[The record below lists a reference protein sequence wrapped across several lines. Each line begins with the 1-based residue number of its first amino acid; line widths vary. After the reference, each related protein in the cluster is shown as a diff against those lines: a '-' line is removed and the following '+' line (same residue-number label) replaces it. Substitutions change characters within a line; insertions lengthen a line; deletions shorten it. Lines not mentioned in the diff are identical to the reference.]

1 MGVPRQAED
10 LCLIGKGLFVFKHG
24 IWPLFIGIERLDMN
38 GYQRSHERGNMMDLF
53 TGVQTEWFVA
63 LGSILL
69 VNLILSGDNA
79 VVIALA
85 SKNLPHDQR
94 QKAIIWGSAGAV
106 ILRVILTFAA
116 AALLD
121 IPFLQFF
128 GGLALLWI
136 GIKLVGDSGGEA
148 SCKEA
153 SCLTEAIKVILF
165 ADLIMS
171 LDNVL
176 ALAAIAQTVPG
187 SKYMLIIVGLAT
199 SIPLVVFGAQIL
211 MKLMDRFPV
220 IMYVGAGI
228 LGYAAAEMIAGDKV
242 VGQYV
247 GGYSLLLEAGLAV
260 GVVAAGYWLK
270 SRNAVKE
277 QHTAAVE

>member
-1 MGVPRQAED
+1 
-10 LCLIGKGLFVFKHG
+10 
-24 IWPLFIGIERLDMN
+24 
-38 GYQRSHERGNMMDLF
+38 MMELF
-53 TGVQTEWFVA
+53 TGFQTEWFVA

-94 QKAIIWGSAGAV
+94 KKAIIWGSAGAV
-106 ILRVILTFAA
+106 VLRVILTFAA

-121 IPFLQFF
+121 IPYLQFF

-136 GIKLVGDSGGEA
+136 GVKLVGDSGGEA
-148 SCKEA
+148 SCEEA
-153 SCLTEAIKVILF
+153 SCLTEAIKIILF

-199 SIPLVVFGAQIL
+199 SIPLVVFGAQLL

-247 GGYSLLLEAGLAV
+247 EGYSLLLEAGLAL

-270 SRNAVKE
+270 SRNVVKE
-277 QHTAAVE
+277 QHTTAVE

>member
-1 MGVPRQAED
+1 ME
-10 LCLIGKGLFVFKHG
+10 
-24 IWPLFIGIERLDMN
+24 
-38 GYQRSHERGNMMDLF
+38 LF
-53 TGVQTEWFVA
+53 TGFQTEWIVA

-94 QKAIIWGSAGAV
+94 KKAIFWGSAGAV
-106 ILRVILTFAA
+106 VLRVVLTFVA

-121 IPFLQFF
+121 IPYLQLF

-136 GIKLVGDSGGEA
+136 GVKLLADAGDEA

-153 SCLTEAIKVILF
+153 SCLTEAIKVILI
-165 ADLIMS
+165 ADLVMS

-176 ALAAIAQTVPG
+176 ALAAIAQTVPNG
-187 SKYMLIIVGLAT
+187 KYALIIVGLAM
-199 SIPLVVFGAQIL
+199 SIPLVVFGAQLL

-220 IMYVGAGI
+220 VMYLGAGI
-228 LGYAAAEMIAGDKV
+228 LGYAAAEMISGDKA
-242 VGQYV
+242 VGKYFD
-247 GGYSLLLEAGLAV
+247 GYSLVLEIGLAV
-260 GVVAAGYWLK
+260 GVVAVGYWLK
-270 SRNAVKE
+270 TRAAQKE
-277 QHTAAVE
+277 QTPAVG

>member
-1 MGVPRQAED
+1 
-10 LCLIGKGLFVFKHG
+10 
-24 IWPLFIGIERLDMN
+24 
-38 GYQRSHERGNMMDLF
+38 MMELF
-53 TGVQTEWFVA
+53 TGFQTEWFIA

-85 SKNLPHDQR
+85 SKNLPHAQR
-94 QKAIIWGSAGAV
+94 KKAILWGSAGAV
-106 ILRVILTFAA
+106 ILRVLLTFAA

-136 GIKLVGDSGGEA
+136 GVKLVGDSGNGEA
-148 SCKEA
+148 ACEEA
-153 SCLTEAIKVILF
+153 SCLMEAIKIILF

-187 SKYMLIIVGLAT
+187 SKYTLIIIGLAT
-199 SIPLVVFGAQIL
+199 SIPLVVFGAQLL

-220 IMYVGAGI
+220 IIYIGAGI
-228 LGYAAAEMIAGDKV
+228 LGYAAAEMISGDQI

-247 GGYSLLLEAGLAV
+247 GGYSLVLEIGLAL
-260 GVVAAGYWLK
+260 GVIAAGYWLK
-270 SRNAVKE
+270 SRNQLKE
-277 QHTAAVE
+277 EPSVE